1 MLRKDAG
8 SLALVLLIAFGL
20 IYIAAAV
27 QDSAALHRQAVVI
40 NMRLQMYAYR
50 QNALEWQAIAE
61 LEVTPEIATE
71 RQEAVSAMQA
81 DMTTL
86 EQLEE
91 RGFLLDKFFG
101 IRETHH
107 EYLDETAGA
116 LEGYQAAVDKEFRF
130 LAQGDFEAAEEVD
143 EIEVDPAFE
152 KLREVI
158 ENASLTNERDAA
170 KMSRTAIV
178 TEWLMVTLVVLLA
191 GWLLR
196 RLERGRRLMALAAS
210 EQRALRETNVL
221 VKHASDIIARLDRNG
236 VAQFLS
242 PAVESVLG
250 GRLRDLLG
258 HSFWSHVHPGDIE
271 HAHHFHKQLLK
282 QPGKGQMLELNFV
295 HHDGSKRVLELRGT
309 SLLDDPEVGA
319 IVLNARDITE
329 RKRLEGRLE
338 QQALHDALTGL
349 PNRRLF
355 VDRLEHALS
364 RSHRHRQPVGVMF
377 LDLDRFKLIN
387 DTLGHD
393 TGDRLLMMV
402 ADRLKTCLRVED
414 TVARLGGDEF
424 TILIEEVT
432 DQYSPVEVAKRII
445 TVFEEP
451 FDLFGNEV
459 TIGTSIGIVQSVG
472 AESNPF
478 DMLRDAD
485 VAMYRAKQNGKGRYE
500 CYDASMAM
508 AAPEQLKLEGD
519 LRRAVK
525 QSSAE
530 NSEFV
535 LHYQP
540 LVDLKIGAIVAFEAL
555 VRWQHPERGLLAP
568 DHFIPLAEET
578 GLIVALGQWVLKT
591 ACRQAIT
598 FQTQLGTVPPM
609 AVNLSLKQLR
619 HPSLVEDVACVLQTT
634 GLRPDLLELEITESH
649 IMEDVTATV
658 GKLEQLKALGVRLA
672 VDDFGTGYSSL
683 GHLMRFPIDNLKID
697 KSFIQNLPNSQTV
710 KGKNDTVI
718 VEAVVALS
726 RALDLGVV
734 SEGVENRQQ
743 LEHLRSLGCDVG
755 QGYYFARPMPA
766 EAVVPFMLQQPAP
779 QSA

>member
-1 MLRKDAG
+1 M
-8 SLALVLLIAFGL
+8 
-20 IYIAAAV
+20 
-27 QDSAALHRQAVVI
+27 
-40 NMRLQMYAYR
+40 
-50 QNALEWQAIAE
+50 
-61 LEVTPEIATE
+61 
-71 RQEAVSAMQA
+71 
-81 DMTTL
+81 
-86 EQLEE
+86 
-91 RGFLLDKFFG
+91 
-101 IRETHH
+101 
-107 EYLDETAGA
+107 
-116 LEGYQAAVDKEFRF
+116 DKEFRF

-143 EIEVDPAFE
+143 ETEVDPAFE
-152 KLREVI
+152 QLREVI
-158 ENASLTNERDAA
+158 ENTSLINERDAA
-170 KMSRTAIV
+170 KMSRTATV
-178 TEWLMVTLVVLLA
+178 TEWLVVTLVVLLA

-196 RLERGRRLMALAAS
+196 RLERSRRLTALAAS

-236 VAQFLS
+236 MAQFLS

-250 GRLRDLLG
+250 GRPEDLLG
-258 HSFWSHVHPGDIE
+258 HSIWSHVHPGDSE

-282 QPGKGQMLELNFV
+282 QPGRGQMLELDFV
-295 HHDGSKRVLELRGT
+295 HHDGSRRVLELRGT
-309 SLLDDPEVGA
+309 NLLDDPEVGA

-393 TGDRLLMMV
+393 MGDRLLMMV
-402 ADRLKTCLRVED
+402 ADRLKACLRVED

-432 DQYSPVEVAKRII
+432 DQYSPVEVAKRIV

-451 FDLFGNEV
+451 FDLSGHEV
-459 TIGTSIGIVQSVG
+459 TVITSIGIVQSVG
-472 AESNPF
+472 AESNPS

-519 LRRAVK
+519 LRRALK

-540 LVDLKIGAIVAFEAL
+540 LVDLKTGAIVAFEAL

-568 DHFIPLAEET
+568 DHFILLAEET
-578 GLIVALGQWVLKT
+578 GLIVALGQWVLET

-598 FQTQLGTVPPM
+598 FQTQLGTVPSM
-609 AVNLSLKQLR
+609 AVNLSLKQLK

-634 GLRPDLLELEITESH
+634 GLRPDLLELEIAESH
-649 IMEDVTATV
+649 IMEDATATV
-658 GKLEQLKALGVRLA
+658 AKLEQLKALGVRLA

-710 KGKNDTVI
+710 KGKNDTLI
-718 VEAVVALS
+718 VEAVIALS

-734 SEGVENRQQ
+734 SEGVESSQQ
-743 LEHLRSLGCDVG
+743 VSHLRDLGCDMG